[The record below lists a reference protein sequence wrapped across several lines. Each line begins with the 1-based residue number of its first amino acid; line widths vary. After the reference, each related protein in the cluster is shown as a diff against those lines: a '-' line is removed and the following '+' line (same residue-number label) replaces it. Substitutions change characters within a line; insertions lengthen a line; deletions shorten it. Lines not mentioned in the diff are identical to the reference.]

1 MARIKDRAEA
11 GLHARVEG
19 AYMESASGADAGRPR
34 RPQISMDSPL
44 WLSAQM
50 PAALRRTAG
59 VFCSGCI
66 T

>member
-1 MARIKDRAEA
+1 
-11 GLHARVEG
+11 
-19 AYMESASGADAGRPR
+19 MESASGADAGRPR